1 MPISGVCAAHSDRD
15 IPVVDHVLQFSN
27 VHRAV
32 VLSMLSLV
40 DTCNMYHTTCEH
52 MCLCLI
58 LLLTGGQLTVSTQP
72 HVPSTAMG
80 AGATGPTAQQLVRV
94 GTRRLCSSS
103 PHPRSIMAPCVR
115 QAMAQCAPSHAT
127 HTPAQKTAGVTGAI
141 GQTAVQ
147 SVPLASPPHF
157 SL

>member
-15 IPVVDHVLQFSN
+15 IPVVDHVLQFTN

-40 DTCNMYHTTCEH
+40 DTCDMYHTTCEH

-72 HVPSTAMG
+72 HVLSTAMG

-103 PHPRSIMAPCVR
+103 PHLHGSTVPFVK
-115 QAMAQCAPSHAT
+115 QLTAQCAVSHAT
-127 HTPAQKTAGVTGAI
+127 RTPAQ
-141 GQTAVQ
+141 
-147 SVPLASPPHF
+147 
-157 SL
+157 